1 MKSEMD
7 AMKMDERQR
16 FCWYRA
22 NRALI
27 FFIFIVWIFMI
38 VSEFYNGRIP
48 YFLLVM
54 IPVFAAVRFIF
65 YKVFAR
71 KG

>member
-7 AMKMDERQR
+7 AMGMDERQR
-16 FCWYRA
+16 LSWYKA

-27 FFIFIVWIFMI
+27 FFIFVVWVFMI
-38 VSEFYNGRIP
+38 ASEFYNGRIP

-54 IPVFAAVRFIF
+54 VPVFAIARFIF
-65 YKVFAR
+65 YKIFMW